1 MIRSLRALILNKPQ
15 ILACTLLLALAGCA
29 SAPKQALDKTAA
41 QSIRTIAVVE
51 AREPSK
57 YVTWNFGHPGMM
69 FGAIGGAIAGASMED
84 NATKFTNKLR
94 ARQFEVS
101 KRLSDKTAAKLA
113 ASGYRVVRVPDVRE
127 IKNDMIIL
135 DYKKIDTEADAI
147 LNVTP
152 TMVGYISTHGFNDYI
167 PALGVYVEL
176 VDSGNGKHEVSRLYQ
191 DRFMFGW
198 EPSAG
203 GWTHVPSPANFSYAN
218 FDDLMNRSDAAAAGL
233 LAGAELIA
241 DKLASD
247 IGRKQ

>member
-1 MIRSLRALILNKPQ
+1 MGV
-15 ILACTLLLALAGCA
+15 TLLLALAGCA

-57 YVTWNFGHPGMM
+57 YVTLNFGHPGMM

-94 ARQFEVS
+94 AKQFEVG
-101 KRLSDKTAAKLA
+101 KHLSDKTAEKLA

-127 IKNDMIIL
+127 VKDDKIIL
-135 DYKKIDTEADAI
+135 DYKKIHTDADAI
-147 LNVTP
+147 LNVMP
-152 TMVGYISTHGFNDYI
+152 TMVGYVSTSGFNDYI
-167 PALGVYVEL
+167 PALGVIVEL
-176 VDSGNGKHEVSRLYQ
+176 VSNSNGKDEVNRLYQ

-203 GWTHVPSPANFSYAN
+203 SWIHVPSPANFSYSN
-218 FDDLMNRSDAAAAGL
+218 FDDLMNRSDVAATGL
-233 LAGAELIA
+233 LAGAELVADRLARDIA
-241 DKLASD
+241 K
-247 IGRKQ
+247 KQ